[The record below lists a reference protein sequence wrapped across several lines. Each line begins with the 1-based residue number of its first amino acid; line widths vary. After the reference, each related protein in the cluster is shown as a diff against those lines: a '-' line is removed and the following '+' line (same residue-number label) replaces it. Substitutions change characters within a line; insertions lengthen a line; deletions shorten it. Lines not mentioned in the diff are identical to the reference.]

1 MHQNHCGV
9 LSSIFPKA
17 LAVLIQPYTVSSFF
31 ENWQWYVM
39 LKLTSSCILMAYV
52 SEIEMGSDELA
63 LIYFRQKLHNEVKFT
78 DGNMQTIINAR

>member
-1 MHQNHCGV
+1 MQSKCTKTTVVFYHQF
-9 LSSIFPKA
+9 FPKA
-17 LAVLIQPYTVSSFF
+17 FAVLIQPYTVSSFF

-39 LKLTSSCILMAYV
+39 LKLTSSCIL
-52 SEIEMGSDELA
+52 MGSDELA

>member
-1 MHQNHCGV
+1 
-9 LSSIFPKA
+9 
-17 LAVLIQPYTVSSFF
+17 
-31 ENWQWYVM
+31 M